1 LREQSLK
8 DGTNP
13 LTLAQVKLVLSDNP
27 VVQATAPHPKPGKIR
42 YQSIV
47 ASAPNESWTVDLVFP
62 DKTKVKA
69 FLSCIDTYSRKGWL
83 VHMTAT
89 DSKRGTAPQILAALK
104 EVARAAGGTPA
115 NINSDLE
122 FDSAVLNAWYSE
134 NNIKHW
140 PAPPTTLHRSSLVE
154 RWHRTL
160 RGLLLKFWLAL
171 PIKRELSV
179 KDVGVL
185 VETYNNNRH
194 STTQQRPEAMFD
206 ADGKL
211 PSFQI
216 VVSKEEATATVFK
229 FEVGQRVSSLV
240 KKAAF
245 RGDASKAV
253 FSERVY
259 RISKITGA
267 RVSLETLGGEALS
280 DTFAVYQ
287 LRPATGPDGGL
298 AGDAQATTRDKAA
311 DRRKGVARGK
321 RAFAK
326 EEIDPG
332 ASTQRE
338 VTTRGAR
345 RATTAPATQAARL
358 NRE

>member
-1 LREQSLK
+1 
-8 DGTNP
+8 
-13 LTLAQVKLVLSDNP
+13 
-27 VVQATAPHPKPGKIR
+27 
-42 YQSIV
+42 
-47 ASAPNESWTVDLVFP
+47 
-62 DKTKVKA
+62 
-69 FLSCIDTYSRKGWL
+69 
-83 VHMTAT
+83 MTAT
-89 DSKRGTAPQILAALK
+89 DSKRRTAPQILAALK
-104 EVARAAGGTPA
+104 GVAKAAGGTPA

-122 FDSAVLNAWYSE
+122 FDSAVLNEWYSE

-211 PSFQI
+211 PTFQT

-229 FEVGQRVSSLV
+229 YEVGQKVRTLV

-245 RGDASKAV
+245 GGDASKAI

-267 RVSLETLGGEALS
+267 RVSLETLSGEQLS

-287 LRPATGPDGGL
+287 LRPATGPDGSL
-298 AGDAQATTRDKAA
+298 AEDARAAARDKAA

-326 EEIDPG
+326 EWIDPG
-332 ASTQRE
+332 ASTRGE
-338 VTTRGAR
+338 VATRGGR
-345 RATTAPATQAARL
+345 RAATTPAARAARL